1 MLNRE
6 LRNTLAAIFGSTL
19 LLAGTIGLA
28 EHAHAQEEPDISEEE
43 AVDADASDG
52 TESADE
58 IDEVEEPEQTAAD
71 FGQELLT
78 IEEEVSA
85 IKEQVFRSKA
95 TLQLLREIVVQGSAE
110 GSQATI
116 WHVNRL
122 GSGYT
127 LESVAYFL
135 DGRGQFAKSDPTGA
149 LDEQREFKVFEQ
161 ALPPGSHNLTVNMKL
176 RGNGFGVFSY
186 VQDYTFNVQSST
198 AFVAEEGKSCQVR
211 VIANERSGFGRSFTE
226 RPNVTFETRCIR
238 TSDTNGE

>member
-1 MLNRE
+1 MECAVLKRE
-6 LRNTLAAIFGSTL
+6 LRNTLLAAFGSTVL
-19 LLAGTIGLA
+19 IASTIGYAQDGPPEA
-28 EHAHAQEEPDISEEE
+28 EGD
-43 AVDADASDG
+43 AVATEDASRSADADAQ
-52 TESADE
+52 TSAD
-58 IDEVEEPEQTAAD
+58 
-71 FGQELLT
+71 FSQELLT
-78 IEEEVSA
+78 IEEEVSS

-116 WHVNRL
+116 WHVNKL

-135 DGRGQFAKSDPTGA
+135 DGRAQFAKSDPTGV
-149 LDEQREFKVFEQ
+149 LDEQREFKVFDQ

-186 VQDYTFNVQSST
+186 VKDYTFNVQSST

-211 VIANERSGFGRSFTE
+211 VVANERKGIGRSFTE

-238 TSDTNGE
+238 ASDANGQ